1 MSIRPSSV
9 TRRRALLGASS
20 SLVAL
25 APLPSM
31 PSVPAT
37 IPALFAEWQA
47 AFGPYIAALNE
58 YGVAEEA
65 WFSDK
70 SNPEKTE
77 AKERAEE
84 AAGVIED
91 AVIDLERRITEA
103 PACSFADLRC
113 KLRVRAKFIGRG
125 DGAIEGAPGDR
136 DQTLLLRLLVD
147 VERLAGKALA
157 S

>member
-1 MSIRPSSV
+1 MIARQSSV
-9 TRRRALLGASS
+9 TRRRALVGAS

-25 APLPSM
+25 APLS
-31 PSVPAT
+31 SLPAIGA

-58 YGVAEEA
+58 YGVTEEA

-70 SNPEKTE
+70 GNPEKTE
-77 AKERAEE
+77 TKERAEA
-84 AAGVIED
+84 AAGEIED

-103 PACSFADLRC
+103 PACTLADLRC
-113 KLRVRAKFIGRG
+113 KLRIRAKFIGLG
-125 DGAIEGAPGDR
+125 DGDLEGATDR
-136 DQTLLLRLLVD
+136 GEKLVLRLLAD
-147 VERLAGKALA
+147 VERLAGKAVA